1 MERRQPL
8 LHRLGEAGA
17 RFGTKPPRSKGVRL
31 ALQIGLA
38 VVVFGF
44 LVLTVIDQWSEIQS
58 EGVHFHVLWLIPAL
72 IILPFYFVF
81 SAFGWDLI
89 LRSLGYRIGFG
100 RAQVAWGQPLL
111 ARYVPGSI
119 LYVLGPG
126 AALGAGRG
134 AAPHLG
140 RLDRL
145 RTGDLGHLGDRRR
158 RLLHHQAPRSP
169 GRAGA
174 LGGAAADPG
183 WRSSSSRRS
192 VFGPLSNQALRAFG
206 RDPLPVV
213 MSLRDVIALI
223 VYYSLN
229 WLLIA
234 FGIYSVARS
243 VTYIPYSDILLVGS
257 AQAIG
262 YFAALVTLVAPA
274 GLGVRDA
281 AFAWA
286 VKAALPG
293 RSFAVGSLISIAVRG
308 VMTVAEL
315 IYVGAV
321 TAIGRRE
328 GWSIHTGILHPSPE
342 EAGERRPRKPAPTP
356 PKSSE
361 RRHLRRIA
369 RNATA
374 LERDAGAELVG
385 GEGEEEG
392 GEDGGRGRRRRAAA
406 ARAGTR
412 GGARRWRGG
421 GRSRPR
427 RRRGSS
433 RRRARSGP
441 GARRPRRR
449 RAPAPPPAPRPRR
462 CR

>member
-1 MERRQPL
+1 
-8 LHRLGEAGA
+8 
-17 RFGTKPPRSKGVRL
+17 VRL

-58 EGVHFHVLWLIPAL
+58 EGVHFHVLWLIPAM

-119 LYVLGPG
+119 LYVLG
-126 AALGAGRG
+126 RV
-134 AAPHLG
+134 
-140 RLDRL
+140 
-145 RTGDLGHLGDRRR
+145 
-158 RLLHHQAPRSP
+158 LLSE
-169 GRAGA
+169 RAGVPRRISLA
-174 LGGAAADPG
+174 SIVYEQAISAISAIVVAAYFIIKHPDLQGYPERWAVLVLIPAAIFILSP
-183 WRSSSSRRS
+183 R
-192 VFGPLSNQALRAFG
+192 VFGPLANKALAAFG

-213 MSLRDVIALI
+213 MSLRDVIALT

-229 WLLIA
+229 WLVIA
-234 FGIYSVARS
+234 FGVYSVSRS
-243 VTYIPYSDILLVGS
+243 VTFIPYNDILLVGS

-308 VMTVAEL
+308 VTTVAEL
-315 IYVGAV
+315 MYVGTV
-321 TAIGRRE
+321 TIVGRRQ
-328 GWSIHTGILHPSPE
+328 GWTIPTGVLHASAE
-342 EAGERRPRKPAPTP
+342 EQEA
-356 PKSSE
+356 SSE
-361 RRHLRRIA
+361 E
-369 RNATA
+369 TA
-374 LERDAGAELVG
+374 GH
-385 GEGEEEG
+385 
-392 GEDGGRGRRRRAAA
+392 
-406 ARAGTR
+406 
-412 GGARRWRGG
+412 
-421 GRSRPR
+421 
-427 RRRGSS
+427 
-433 RRRARSGP
+433 
-441 GARRPRRR
+441 
-449 RAPAPPPAPRPRR
+449 APEIL
-462 CR
+462 